1 MKLKYYMRGLGLG
14 IILTTLIL
22 TISGNT
28 QEKLS
33 DKEIKVRAAALGM
46 VEEDNSDLH
55 KILDGNKPSGTDQAT
70 GAPGASP
77 SLEPTQTAAAEPTI
91 LPTKEPTPKPSVTP
105 IPTLTPT
112 PTPVPTPIPVV
123 NNNQDADKKISFTI
137 KRGMSSGQVATLL
150 VQKGLIEDAD
160 DFNKYIIKKDKE
172 STIRVG
178 TYSLPQTATYDDI
191 VKIITTRVE

>member
-112 PTPVPTPIPVV
+112 PTPVPTLIPVV